1 MSPDEINEFSFDE
14 VTYADSMSER
24 TFRTRFTPE
33 LEKNRVDQIST
44 SVVAWHPPGT
54 HISRYR
60 WQHRE
65 VWFHTNNPEQILVIA
80 IRSPQS
86 MSDDRP
92 RFHIHRVDSNEPEW
106 IRRVEHKLHDSD
118 NWEGL
123 DKITDAVPPHT
134 RFVRLR
140 LILPSVGAG
149 AKFKLNLYARD
160 RDFANK
166 EINCDPLVG
175 NDPPNQDQED

>member
-1 MSPDEINEFSFDE
+1 MSSREINEFSFDE
-14 VTYADSMSER
+14 IAYTDTNSER
-24 TFRTRFTPE
+24 TFRTRFTSE
-33 LEKNRVDQIST
+33 LEKNKVDHVST
-44 SVVAWHPPGT
+44 SIVVWHPPGT

-65 VWFHTNNPEQILVIA
+65 VWFHTNNQEQTLIIA

-86 MSDDRP
+86 MSDNRP

-106 IRRVEHKLHDSD
+106 IRHVDHRLHESADWK
-118 NWEGL
+118 NL
-123 DKITDAVPPHT
+123 NKITDAVPAHT

-140 LILPSVGAG
+140 LNLPAVGEG

-160 RDFANK
+160 RDFSNK
-166 EINCDPLVG
+166 EVNCDPLVG
-175 NDPPNQDQED
+175 NDPPNEDENP